1 MKKSSKYKTIP
12 QWLNYK
18 PKYGGKGCEREKIKI
33 IIPFL
38 SYPTPKRK
46 LQNKQIKNS
55 KIPLSRHFEPKQ
67 VGKGRERVK
76 IKIIVPFRSYPKR
89 NKKFNK
95 NS

>member
-1 MKKSSKYKTIP
+1 MKKNSKYKTIP

-46 LQNKQIKNS
+46 FQNKEIKNS
-55 KIPLSRHFEPKQ
+55 K
-67 VGKGRERVK
+67 
-76 IKIIVPFRSYPKR
+76 
-89 NKKFNK
+89 N
-95 NS
+95 